1 MLGRS
6 REDPTPLNY
15 HSIVMGFVSGCLQT
29 MSFHPTVVLAN
40 DALVEPAEMSASLV
54 LSGRSETIFEV
65 DAWKVKEE
73 D

>member
-1 MLGRS
+1 
-6 REDPTPLNY
+6 
-15 HSIVMGFVSGCLQT
+15 